1 MLGSNIAVAKRR
13 VALFCAA
20 LCLALCAQLSIAM
33 LERLQHAFGIQHAP
47 NILAG
52 EFDLGHKNHHA
63 DEWSAPHHHDDGLS
77 DHDQSLGHHHQDE
90 SFPDDGQPVAHHHH
104 GGGVF
109 VPWIVSASIDV
120 TMKSVPAVVHGHSIG
135 AHPDAATWRRER
147 PPKSQLESLA

>member
-1 MLGSNIAVAKRR
+1 MLGKTIAVAKRR

-33 LERLQHAFGIQHAP
+33 LDRLQHVFGIQHAP
-47 NILAG
+47 SVLAG

-63 DEWSAPHHHDDGLS
+63 HESSAPHHHDDGFPDEQPFS
-77 DHDQSLGHHHQDE
+77 HHQDE
-90 SFPDDGQPVAHHHH
+90 GFPDDNQPLAHHHH

-109 VPWIVSASIDV
+109 APWIVSASVDV
-120 TMKSVPAVVHGHSIG
+120 AWKSVPAVAYNHGIR

-147 PPKSQLESLA
+147 PPKSPLESLA